1 MSSINPFSGYVAQGT
16 QIERTEAA
24 DKKREARR
32 TQEASQSVTR
42 RDDELEHQV
51 ESADAVAGVHDEQQQ
66 PSGNPQQQQQQQKKD
81 DDEEEQGRLDV
92 TA

>member
-1 MSSINPFSGYVAQGT
+1 MTSINPFSGYVAQGT

-66 PSGNPQQQQQQQKKD
+66 HQPPAKEREKKD
-81 DDEEEQGRLDV
+81 EEEEQGRLDV

>member
-16 QIERTEAA
+16 QIERTQAA
-24 DKKREARR
+24 DKSREARR
-32 TQEASQSVTR
+32 TAAASQSVTR

-51 ESADAVAGVHDEQQQ
+51 ESADAVASVQDDQPQHQQPKREQQQ
-66 PSGNPQQQQQQQKKD
+66 PKEG
-81 DDEEEQGRLDV
+81 EEGEGRLDV

>member
-1 MSSINPFSGYVAQGT
+1 MTSINPFSGYVSQGT

-66 PSGNPQQQQQQQKKD
+66 HQPSGNPQQQKKD
-81 DDEEEQGRLDV
+81 DEEEEQGRLDI

>member
-16 QIERTEAA
+16 QIERAQAA
-24 DKKREARR
+24 DKSREARR
-32 TQEASQSVTR
+32 TAAASQSVTR

-51 ESADAVAGVHDEQQQ
+51 ESADAVAGVQDDQQQHQQPKREQQQ
-66 PSGNPQQQQQQQKKD
+66 PKEG
-81 DDEEEQGRLDV
+81 EEGEGRLDV

>member
-16 QIERTEAA
+16 QIERTQAA
-24 DKKREARR
+24 DKSREARR
-32 TQEASQSVTR
+32 TAAASQSVTR

-51 ESADAVAGVHDEQQQ
+51 ESADAVASVQDDQQQHQQPKREQQQ
-66 PSGNPQQQQQQQKKD
+66 AKEG
-81 DDEEEQGRLDV
+81 EEGEGRLDV

>member
-66 PSGNPQQQQQQQKKD
+66 PSGNPQQQQKKD

>member
-16 QIERTEAA
+16 QIERTQAA
-24 DKKREARR
+24 DKTREARR
-32 TQEASQSVTR
+32 TQAASQTVTR

-51 ESADAVAGVHDEQQQ
+51 ESADAVASVNDQDQQH
-66 PSGNPQQQQQQQKKD
+66 QQAKKERERRQA
-81 DDEEEQGRLDV
+81 EEEGGAAGGLDV

>member
-1 MSSINPFSGYVAQGT
+1 MTSINPFSGYVAQGT

-51 ESADAVAGVHDEQQQ
+51 ESADAVASVHDEQQ
-66 PSGNPQQQQQQQKKD
+66 PSGNPQQQQKKE

>member
-1 MSSINPFSGYVAQGT
+1 MTSINPFSGYVAQGT

-51 ESADAVAGVHDEQQQ
+51 ESADAVAAVHDEQQ
-66 PSGNPQQQQQQQKKD
+66 PSGNPQQQQQKKE
-81 DDEEEQGRLDV
+81 DDEEEQGRLDI